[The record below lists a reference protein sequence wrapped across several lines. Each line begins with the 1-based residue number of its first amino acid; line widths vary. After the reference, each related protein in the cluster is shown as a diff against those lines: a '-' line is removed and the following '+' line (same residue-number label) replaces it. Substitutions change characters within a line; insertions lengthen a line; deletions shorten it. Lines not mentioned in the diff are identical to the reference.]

1 MAGGNLI
8 FVEAP
13 VQLGAKLSE
22 WHLVHILE
30 TNSTQWINFYFPSKE
45 VFMYRVTIL
54 ACSVFLLLGS
64 TVFADDD
71 VSFLNF
77 TLVDP
82 LPESVIGGPVD
93 DTEVELERIDGGV
106 VIEGETS
113 ELLPGHAYTI
123 WALVYNDPDGCNGEC
138 DIFDDMG
145 SNSEFSALW
154 SGIGFVADEDG
165 KAEFEAVLMEWDPA
179 GEVLMGDGLTDAG
192 NAEIHLIVRH
202 HGAAAYD
209 DPDLLE
215 AQLSTFGGGCD
226 EFGCN
231 DVQYAFLV
239 ADDDDDDDD
248 NDDN

>member
-77 TLVDP
+77 TLIDP

-113 ELLPGHAYTI
+113 GLLPDHVYTI
-123 WALVYNDPDGCNGEC
+123 WALVFNNPAGCNDGCQIAD
-138 DIFDDMG
+138 DIGPDSGFA
-145 SNSEFSALW
+145 ALW
-154 SGIGFVADEDG
+154 TGIGFVADEDG
-165 KAEFEAVLMEWDPA
+165 EAEFEVVIMEGEPA
-179 GEVLMGDGLTDAG
+179 GEVLMGAGLTDAG
-192 NAEIHLIVRH
+192 NAEIHLII
-202 HGAAAYD
+202 
-209 DPDLLE
+209 
-215 AQLSTFGGGCD
+215 
-226 EFGCN
+226 
-231 DVQYAFLV
+231 
-239 ADDDDDDDD
+239 
-248 NDDN
+248 